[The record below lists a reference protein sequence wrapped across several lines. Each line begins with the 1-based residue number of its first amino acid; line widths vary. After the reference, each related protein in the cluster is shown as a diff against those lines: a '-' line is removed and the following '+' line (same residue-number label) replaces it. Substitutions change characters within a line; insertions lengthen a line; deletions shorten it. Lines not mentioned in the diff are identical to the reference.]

1 MKKAWRLFK
10 GRILLVG
17 GLCLLAGATLS
28 ALAAACLLEHPS
40 PSPAYLIGCALLGLP
55 LAAPVTALVAALVAS
70 FASMDGVETGRF
82 ASDSPNGGPAR
93 NEQLDN
99 IAVYGNTLGVY
110 GSSGN
115 EATGVLN

>member
-1 MKKAWRLFK
+1 
-10 GRILLVG
+10 
-17 GLCLLAGATLS
+17 
-28 ALAAACLLEHPS
+28 
-40 PSPAYLIGCALLGLP
+40 
-55 LAAPVTALVAALVAS
+55 
-70 FASMDGVETGRF
+70 MDGVETGRF